1 MSDAAPNPQQQQA
14 PRRLAKP
21 VVLYDG
27 SCKLCISATDQLRKL
42 DTEGALDWLNMRE
55 DEVRARFR
63 GIDWK
68 RAEEEIHLVRTDGR
82 LRVGVD
88 AVREISEMIGGDVG
102 KAASAALDL
111 PGVRQAADVIY
122 SIVAANR
129 HIISAKIDEKK
140 AP

>member
-1 MSDAAPNPQQQQA
+1 MTAESNREQKEA

-27 SCKLCISATDQLRKL
+27 SCRLCISATDQLRKL
-42 DTEGALDWLNMRE
+42 DTEDALDWLNMRE
-55 DEVRARFR
+55 DAVRARFR
-63 GIDWK
+63 GIDWR

-102 KAASAALDL
+102 KAASVALDL

-129 HIISAKIDEKK
+129 HHLMSKVDAKK
-140 AP
+140 ADA